1 MMQSNWAT
9 KHHPKHFV
17 LVHGAGLGAW
27 SWYKLVPPLRS
38 YGHNV
43 TAIDLAASGINLSRV
58 NELRS
63 FSDYSKPLMDCI
75 ESIPST
81 ERVILVGHSLG
92 GAAIAEA
99 MELFAEKVSVAVFV
113 TAAMPGPSL
122 PFSVIAQKAI
132 NDFGSAWDNK
142 LNYDNGP
149 NNPPTSVTFG
159 PKFVSQALYQY
170 SPQEDAALAT
180 MLLRPL
186 PLTNAKEL
194 VFSEAK
200 YGSVNR
206 VFVISEKDQI
216 WTKQFQEWMIKE
228 NPPNQVELI
237 RGSDHMVMISQP
249 SQLWACL
256 LGIAHDRS

>member
-1 MMQSNWAT
+1 MKKNMGSPAILVFLILVPLFCADVSGST

-63 FSDYSKPLMDCI
+63 FSDYSKPLMDCMD
-75 ESIPST
+75 SIPST
-81 ERVILVGHSLG
+81 GRVILVGHSLG
-92 GAAIAEA
+92 GAAISQA
-99 MELFAEKVSVAVFV
+99 MELFPEKISVAVFV

-122 PFSVIAQKAI
+122 PFSVIAQK
-132 NDFGSAWDNK
+132 
-142 LNYDNGP
+142 
-149 NNPPTSVTFG
+149 
-159 PKFVSQALYQY
+159 
-170 SPQEDAALAT
+170 DAALAT

-237 RGSDHMVMISQP
+237 RGSDHMVMISEP